1 MKWGIRATSLGIFSV
16 LLLVLAACGP
26 DLNLLDSP
34 KDLYINDVIVT
45 GTGDGWAVG
54 LQPGRGQPVLLH
66 ASNGM
71 WHLDAN
77 PPPGQGG
84 DTLKAVAYAGN
95 TLWVAGLQADAT
107 HGDATQESGFAFAR
121 GPDGVWHRQ
130 KFGAAINA
138 ITFVSATDGWAV
150 GGGGAIYHDLNGTWM
165 QAVNSMD
172 NILYAVAF
180 RSPTDGW
187 ATGEMGA
194 VIHYDGTSWQPQEHF
209 THEDINGVALTANDG
224 WAVGTEGTVLRLGS
238 NNLWYE
244 VATPLTAT
252 LAVHAVAIT
261 NGNVW
266 IVGDHGLVFERT
278 DINQQWNHIAPPADA
293 QLNTLAI
300 TPTGQ
305 IWIGANLGSSAI
317 FDFTNGAWRTE
328 AVSFGAASSQAG
340 S

>member
-1 MKWGIRATSLGIFSV
+1 MWWGMRIIMVGMLSV
-16 LLLVLAACGP
+16 VMVLVACGP

-34 KDLYINDVIVT
+34 KDLDINGVIVT
-45 GTGDGWAVG
+45 GAGDGWAVG

-66 ASNGM
+66 ATDGV
-71 WHLDAN
+71 WHLDTN
-77 PPPGQGG
+77 PPPGQSG
-84 DTLKAVAYAGN
+84 DTLKTVAYAGD
-95 TLWVAGLQADAT
+95 TLWVAGLRADAT
-107 HGDATQESGFAFAR
+107 HGDATQESGFAFSR

-130 KFGAAINA
+130 QFGSAINA
-138 ITFVSATDGWAV
+138 MAFVSATEGWAV
-150 GGGGAIYHDLNGTWM
+150 GDGGAIYHDHNGTWT

-187 ATGEMGA
+187 AVGEMGA
-194 VIHYDGTSWQPQEHF
+194 VIHYDGTSWQHQEHF
-209 THEDINGVALTANDG
+209 THEDIHGVALSADDG

-252 LAVHAVAIT
+252 LAVRAVAIT
-261 NGNVW
+261 DGNVW
-266 IVGDHGLVFERT
+266 IVGDHGLVYERT
-278 DINQQWNHIAPPADA
+278 ASDQQWNHIAPPADA
-293 QLNTLAI
+293 QLNALAI

-305 IWIGANLGSSAI
+305 IWIGANVGSSTI
-317 FDFTNGAWRTE
+317 FALTNGAWRFE
-328 AVSFGAASSQAG
+328 AVALGAASSQAG